1 MKSKIYPI
9 KMLNMKKKKLCNG
22 KWKRINKNNNLT
34 KAMNL
39 FQIINFNVYYAIL
52 HQKTI
57 NSVIII
63 GEIIIKNKMS
73 NVGFVIVSLFIFED

>member
-1 MKSKIYPI
+1 
-9 KMLNMKKKKLCNG
+9 MKKKKLCNG

-39 FQIINFNVYYAIL
+39 YQIINFNVYYAIL

-63 GEIIIKNKMS
+63 GEIIIKN
-73 NVGFVIVSLFIFED
+73 

>member
-1 MKSKIYPI
+1 MKILI
-9 KMLNMKKKKLCNG
+9 MKKKKFSNG
-22 KWKRINKNNNLT
+22 KFKKINKNNNLT

-39 FQIINFNVYYAIL
+39 YQIINFNVYYAIL

>member
-1 MKSKIYPI
+1 MKILI
-9 KMLNMKKKKLCNG
+9 LKKKKFSNG
-22 KWKRINKNNNLT
+22 KFRKINKNNNLT

-39 FQIINFNVYYAIL
+39 YQIINFNVYYAIL

>member
-1 MKSKIYPI
+1 MKILIMKRKKFSNGKFKKIY
-9 KMLNMKKKKLCNG
+9 
-22 KWKRINKNNNLT
+22 KNNNLT

-39 FQIINFNVYYAIL
+39 YQIINFNVYYAIL